1 MPTEFHWIRPEWLLA
16 LPLVALLALLLAR
29 RQLAPG
35 RWQRVVDP
43 ALQPY
48 VLSRTAA
55 RTSSSRWWLFLL
67 CGVLASVVLAGPSW
81 NRLEQPVFRTEEAIV
96 IALDLSRSMDAADLA
111 PSRLTRARLKILE
124 LLERR
129 KSGQTALVVYSANA
143 FTVTPLTTDADTVAS
158 LVNSL
163 STDIMPSRGSFP
175 AAAIDKGRELLQQA
189 GVGYGKVLLI
199 ADGGASPQAER
210 AAREL
215 RDAGYALSILGA
227 GTEDGAPIPRPDGGF
242 VTDRSGRIA
251 IPRLETAPLEDLAA
265 AGGGRYTTMTTDE
278 SDIDALLSDAGGEAK
293 SAADEALAT
302 DQWRDEGPWLL
313 LLLVPLASLAF
324 RRGWVLSVALLA
336 VMPLSGPAE
345 ASVWQDLWK
354 NRNQQA
360 REKLADGDAAEAA
373 ALFENPAWRAV
384 AQYRAGDYDG
394 SAAGFRERAGESPA
408 VAEADGFYNLGNALA
423 RSGELEAAIDAYEQA
438 LEIDPRS
445 EDAAWNR
452 DQVKEFLKQQENA
465 QSGEKGNQESP
476 SESGGESEQAEG
488 DSQSDQ
494 QGEEGASGD
503 PGDESE
509 ESSARGEDEMSQEDL
524 DALQQ
529 ELERAAQEAKEQQGE
544 PQEAVSEAEMLAQ
557 RRAQEQTQAMEQW
570 LRRIPNDPG
579 GLLRRKFR
587 YQYQRQGMDQDGND
601 LWPDDEIEPW

>member
-1 MPTEFHWIRPEWLLA
+1 MPTEFHWVRPEWLLA
-16 LPLVALLALLLAR
+16 LPLVALLAFLMAR

-35 RWQRVVDP
+35 SWQRVVDP
-43 ALQPY
+43 ALLPY
-48 VLSRTAA
+48 VLSRSAA
-55 RTSSSRWWLFLL
+55 RASAARWWLFLL
-67 CGVLASVVLAGPSW
+67 CGVLASIALAGPSW
-81 NRLEQPVFRTEEAIV
+81 NRLEQPVFRTEQAIV

-111 PSRLTRARLKILE
+111 PSRLTRARLKVLE

-129 KSGQTALVVYSANA
+129 RSGQTALVVYSANA

-163 STDIMPSRGSFP
+163 STDIMPSLGSFP
-175 AAAIDKGRELLQQA
+175 AAAIDKGRELLKQA

-199 ADGGASPQAER
+199 TDGGSSAQAER
-210 AAREL
+210 AARDL
-215 RDAGYALSILGA
+215 RDAGYTLSILGA

-251 IPRLETAPLEDLAA
+251 IPRLETAELRELAA
-265 AGGGRYTTMTTDE
+265 AGGGSYTAMTADNR
-278 SDIDALLSDAGGEAK
+278 DIDTLLSDAAAGT
-293 SAADEALAT
+293 SAADESLAT
-302 DQWRDEGPWLL
+302 DQWREEGPWLL

-324 RRGWVLSVALLA
+324 RRGWALSVAVLC
-336 VMPLSGPAE
+336 VVPLSGPAE
-345 ASVWQDLWK
+345 ASAWDDLWK

-360 REKLADGDAAEAA
+360 QEKLAEGDAAAAA
-373 ALFENPAWRAV
+373 ALFEDPTWRAV
-384 AQYRAGDYDG
+384 AQYRAGDYGGSVQGFRQRTDIEDEP
-394 SAAGFRERAGESPA
+394 SAADS
-408 VAEADGFYNLGNALA
+408 FYNLGNALA
-423 RSGELEAAIDAYEQA
+423 RSGELHAAVDAYEQA
-438 LEIDPRS
+438 LGIDPQS

-452 DQVKEFLKQQENA
+452 DRVLEALKQQENA

-503 PGDESE
+503 PGSESE

-529 ELERAAQEAKEQQGE
+529 ELDRAAQEAEEQQGE
-544 PQEAVSEAEMLAQ
+544 PQEAMSEAEMLAQ

-587 YQYQRQGMDQDGND
+587 YQYQRQGMDQDGNN